1 MLVKIYI
8 PIKSSNQDSAQTAHV
23 LEIEKS
29 ITLPTQKLPLDIP
42 QGQLYDYFKTI
53 FSSFKPQFI
62 SFSYTYNPLVHRIGV
77 SLVTVHASPM
87 RLEEALHLI
96 EREVVE

>member
-8 PIKSSNQDSAQTAHV
+8 PLKSFNQGNGQIAHV
-23 LEIEKS
+23 LEIERN
-29 ITLPTQKLPLDIP
+29 ITLPTEKLPLNIP
-42 QGQLYDYFKTI
+42 QGELYNYFKTI
-53 FSSFKPQFI
+53 FSDFKPQFI
-62 SFSYTYNPLVHRIGV
+62 SFSYTYNPLVHRIEV

-96 EREVVE
+96 EREVIE